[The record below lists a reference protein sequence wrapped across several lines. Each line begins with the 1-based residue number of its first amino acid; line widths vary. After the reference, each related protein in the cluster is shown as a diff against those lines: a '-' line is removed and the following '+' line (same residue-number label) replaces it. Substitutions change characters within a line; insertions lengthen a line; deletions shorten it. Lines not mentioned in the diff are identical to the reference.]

1 MADYQEYRRRVLRK
15 RWRRRFM
22 AAALLLLLLLVGAI
36 GMLWK
41 SLHREQRPSGV
52 GQNTILQE
60 VTQDNTWNTASY
72 AVARQLTVQTLADSA
87 ATALD
92 FRMAALPKSSTAVGK
107 EWFNDVSF
115 VGDSLTQGM
124 QLYEEGMQNA
134 MFCAYK
140 GVGPNVIVNGTT
152 CKRTDGVAEVPL
164 EALTAQQPR
173 AIYVLLGTNVLGRD
187 TDYSSFLT
195 YYRLMLDMLS
205 QTLPNAKIYVQSITP
220 VRPEV
225 CQKSGHEGLNRDRLC
240 QINNELAAIALEK
253 NCYFLNLWEV
263 LADENGDLIDFRID
277 FMNRDVPDC
286 LTMTFGVYDNKHL
299 YENQTPPARSNVAD
313 YGDEL
318 LSDNPKE
325 QREILA
331 TFTFELR
338 FDPTYTEQGTVI
350 DVGETFL
357 LDGQSVTLTEAEI
370 YPTHLRLNFD
380 YDPANTAWLT
390 ELNFYLENER
400 GERFNGIVNGISATG
415 NPDDPS
421 TDSVWL
427 DSPYFSTGEHL
438 TLHVTGASWID
449 KGQERVKVDL
459 AKGMIENPPQ
469 GVRLEWAEKRDAGWV
484 VSFSAGY
491 RWEKTM
497 HYQIWKNRFYDEDGT
512 AHDINQ
518 RGASS
523 SPMILGEIS
532 GAELESYEAAEKA
545 AKEEGRYFETF
556 GLKDCAA
563 DCVWLEPC
571 WTRIT
576 NSTAEIVIK

>member
-152 CKRTDGVAEVPL
+152 CKRADGVAEVPL

-195 YYRLMLDMLS
+195 YYRLMLDMLTQS
-205 QTLPNAKIYVQSITP
+205 LPNTTIYVQSVTP

-225 CQKSGHEGLNRDRLC
+225 RQTHPGLYRDRLC
-240 QINNELAAIALEK
+240 AINNELAAITLEK
-253 NCYFLNLWEV
+253 GCSFLNLWEA
-263 LADENGDLIDFRID
+263 LADDNGDLKAE
-277 FMNRDVPDC
+277 
-286 LTMTFGVYDNKHL
+286 YAQK
-299 YENQTPPARSNVAD
+299 
-313 YGDEL
+313 
-318 LSDNPKE
+318 
-325 QREILA
+325 
-331 TFTFELR
+331 
-338 FDPTYTEQGTVI
+338 
-350 DVGETFL
+350 
-357 LDGQSVTLTEAEI
+357 DGIHIKPEG
-370 YPTHLRLNFD
+370 Y
-380 YDPANTAWLT
+380 TAWVD
-390 ELNFYLENER
+390 YLCTHRVNEN
-400 GERFNGIVNGISATG
+400 
-415 NPDDPS
+415 
-421 TDSVWL
+421 
-427 DSPYFSTGEHL
+427 
-438 TLHVTGASWID
+438 
-449 KGQERVKVDL
+449 
-459 AKGMIENPPQ
+459 
-469 GVRLEWAEKRDAGWV
+469 
-484 VSFSAGY
+484 
-491 RWEKTM
+491 
-497 HYQIWKNRFYDEDGT
+497 
-512 AHDINQ
+512 
-518 RGASS
+518 
-523 SPMILGEIS
+523 
-532 GAELESYEAAEKA
+532 
-545 AKEEGRYFETF
+545 
-556 GLKDCAA
+556 AA
-563 DCVWLEPC
+563 D
-571 WTRIT
+571 
-576 NSTAEIVIK
+576 AA